1 MSVTYTIHHY
11 PLKHKLAGQ
20 HFSNLMISCKFRK
33 NLNHQNK
40 TEKKS
45 ISTQTTTLTVS
56 QLIIEVP
63 EKYTGFYA
71 YMWLINLND
80 PYHQLFH
87 VIPGHAR

>member
-1 MSVTYTIHHY
+1 MSVTYKIHHY

-20 HFSNLMISCKFRK
+20 HFSNLMISCKFIK
-33 NLNHQNK
+33 NLNHLNK

-63 EKYTGFYA
+63 ENYRFLCIYVA
-71 YMWLINLND
+71 
-80 PYHQLFH
+80 HQ
-87 VIPGHAR
+87 P